1 MDRTYQLRLHRDD
14 RVGASYQAQLYRVT
28 DDGGLKLLADVS
40 DDMSA
45 GIQRVF
51 ELAVSELIDHR
62 DEHGE
67 LP

>member
-1 MDRTYQLRLHRDD
+1 MDRTYQLRLHRDE
-14 RVGASYQAQLYRVT
+14 RVGALLAAQLYRVT

-51 ELAVSELIDHR
+51 ELAVSELLDHQE
-62 DEHGE
+62 EHGE